1 MAAQKDT
8 DRPAASAG
16 NITNAALWVIVD
28 ALGASVKM
36 TLAQLKTFYNA
47 VTSMSGDVSAVITAG
62 AAVTTIGAL
71 KVATGMLQNLA
82 VTTGKIADDA
92 VTFAKMQNIATSRL
106 LGRSTAA
113 SGDVEEISLSADLT
127 LTAGVLGLAVTPG
140 TPVVLA
146 SDATSGSGNALSNV
160 GIALAIAANTKYFFE
175 FFIIWTSNSTSE
187 GPKFAVSCPASPTSI
202 MYTIELDPDPAI
214 NTATRRTETVQA
226 SDGGTGVT
234 SCVSN
239 TSLHHAKISG
249 VIRNGAN
256 AGNLQLRHSNTNS
269 TTTITTKAGSFGR
282 LVTLP

>member
-8 DRPAASAG
+8 DRTAASAG

-28 ALGASVKM
+28 SLGASVKM

-47 VTSMSGDVSAVITAG
+47 VTSMTGDVTAVITAG

-71 KVATGMLQNLA
+71 KVATGMIQDLA
-82 VTTGKIADDA
+82 ISTIKIANDA
-92 VTFAKMQNIATSRL
+92 VTFAKMQNIATARL
-106 LGRSTAA
+106 LGRSSAS

-127 LTAGVLGLAVTPG
+127 LVSGVLGLAVTPG

-160 GIALAIAANTKYFFE
+160 GIALAVAASTKYYFE
-175 FFIIWTSNSTSE
+175 FFITWTTNSTSE

-202 MYTIELDPDPAI
+202 TYTIELDPDPAI
-214 NTATRRTETVQA
+214 NTASRRIETVQA

-239 TSLHHAKISG
+239 TSLHYAKISG

-256 AGNLQLRHSNTNS
+256 AGNLQLRHGNTNS

-282 LVTLP
+282 LFTLP